1 MHPQTL
7 HSRKI
12 FLVEMLV
19 VLLRNTD
26 KARKLSDQ
34 HMLEAVMQAKSG
46 MFSWWI
52 VWFVLRLWAPCVGNV

>member
-12 FLVEMLV
+12 FQVEMFV

-26 KARKLSDQ
+26 KARKRSDQ
-34 HMLEAVMQAKSG
+34 HMHGAVMQEKSG

-52 VWFVLRLWAPCVGNV
+52 VWFVLRLWAPYVGNV